1 MTALVS
7 SLGQQ
12 STVSAARYS
21 HIRHEGCYYLP
32 CVPVQPGAEKRDEML
47 YIIVE
52 CATYL
57 SNVPASMFVIG
68 DVLGCATGGLF
79 ADR

>member
-1 MTALVS
+1 MYY
-7 SLGQQ
+7 GEEK
-12 STVSAARYS
+12 YS
-21 HIRHEGCYYLP
+21 
-32 CVPVQPGAEKRDEML
+32 GAEKRDEML

>member
-1 MTALVS
+1 MLHAILTFDTRVVTRCPRA
-7 SLGQQ
+7 
-12 STVSAARYS
+12 
-21 HIRHEGCYYLP
+21 
-32 CVPVQPGAEKRDEML
+32 PGAEKRDEML

-57 SNVPASMFVIG
+57 SNVAASMFVIG

>member
-1 MTALVS
+1 MLHAILTFDTRVVTMCPLA
-7 SLGQQ
+7 
-12 STVSAARYS
+12 
-21 HIRHEGCYYLP
+21 
-32 CVPVQPGAEKRDEML
+32 PGADKRDEMFTVH
-47 YIIVE
+47 IIVE